1 MGLRRSYLIIFFCQT
16 KTTSEFAGQLT
27 LSQPHLSDENHSSS
41 LSVKSSGRKFSKIPS
56 LSSLPQNRRILEW
69 DVLGDEGLHLR
80 RNQSSRP
87 QPPPGTNTEAQC
99 QAAGQVQAPDS
110 QPRDPPPSSH
120 WDHAAHLSGGSG
132 RTEPGTPSFK
142 LTSFRRLSC
151 HPPHVWRGTKW
162 DWSGAS
168 HIYPHPCFTLIPQL
182 GWVRLW
188 ITPWNRGSQDVEM
201 EAEGKLCREGS

>member
-1 MGLRRSYLIIFFCQT
+1 MGRGSWGSPGALSTWTLLGLPGWGRDPHLHVRKLGSKNAASSLFLGLRRPYLIIFFCQT
-16 KTTSEFAGQLT
+16 KTTSEFAGQLP
-27 LSQPHLSDENHSSS
+27 LNQPHLSDENHSSP

-110 QPRDPPPSSH
+110 QPRDPPHPVIGTMLPTSQEAQGGQSWGPLPSNSPP
-120 WDHAAHLSGGSG
+120 SG
-132 RTEPGTPSFK
+132 
-142 LTSFRRLSC
+142 
-151 HPPHVWRGTKW
+151 
-162 DWSGAS
+162 D
-168 HIYPHPCFTLIPQL
+168 
-182 GWVRLW
+182 
-188 ITPWNRGSQDVEM
+188 
-201 EAEGKLCREGS
+201 